1 MRATTAFNRLL
12 ALESTT
18 VKAVRFD
25 PDAIVVVVALR
36 TRLLRCPDC
45 DYTTPSAYDRR
56 PNPSR
61 WRHLDVCGRTL
72 TLECDLSRVACPTHG
87 VRTQAVPFARPGA
100 RLTRQMEN
108 LIVWCAASMDWT
120 AVSVLC
126 RVAWRTVAAVVDRVV
141 PTTTDLDHLEGLV
154 RIGVDEIS
162 WKRGHKYLT
171 LVVDHDTGT
180 VIWGAK
186 DRTAKTLEDF
196 FDELGDERTAALE
209 AISMDFGAPYAAA
222 VRAKAPNA
230 KICLDTFH
238 AVALAT
244 KALDEVRRQAWQQM
258 RRNNPAEAKKFK
270 GARFV
275 LLANQQNLTE
285 TQQRTLAAFARH
297 GGDIWLAYQ
306 LKEAVRGILTDH
318 TLTLDDSIDLLQAW
332 IDRATHSGLAPFARL
347 AKTFAA
353 RFNDIYN
360 TWETGITN
368 ARNEGTH
375 SAIRAV
381 FARAHGFHRA
391 ETALAAINLT
401 CGPTPI
407 PNPHPTPV
415 PAAA

>member
-1 MRATTAFNRLL
+1 VRATTAFNRLL

-72 TLECDLSRVACPTHG
+72 MLECDLSRVACPTHG

-100 RLTRQMEN
+100 HLTRQMEN

-126 RVAWRTVAAVVDRVV
+126 RVAWRTVAAVVERVV

-196 FDELGDERTAALE
+196 FDGLGDERTAALE
-209 AISMDFGAPYAAA
+209 AISMDFGAP
-222 VRAKAPNA
+222 
-230 KICLDTFH
+230 
-238 AVALAT
+238 
-244 KALDEVRRQAWQQM
+244 
-258 RRNNPAEAKKFK
+258 
-270 GARFV
+270 
-275 LLANQQNLTE
+275 
-285 TQQRTLAAFARH
+285 
-297 GGDIWLAYQ
+297 
-306 LKEAVRGILTDH
+306 
-318 TLTLDDSIDLLQAW
+318 
-332 IDRATHSGLAPFARL
+332 
-347 AKTFAA
+347 
-353 RFNDIYN
+353 
-360 TWETGITN
+360 
-368 ARNEGTH
+368 
-375 SAIRAV
+375 
-381 FARAHGFHRA
+381 
-391 ETALAAINLT
+391 
-401 CGPTPI
+401 
-407 PNPHPTPV
+407 
-415 PAAA
+415 